1 MRAPVYIYD
10 PTIADTQSK
19 VRGIGR
25 YLQILRENAPS
36 DWIFT
41 EHLKGIPSHS
51 VLIQPFYTF
60 YQPPLITKRITD
72 HQIAVIHDVVP
83 LKYPEHYPIGLKAFF
98 YSLIERFH
106 LHLYDHFITDSETSK
121 EDIASYLKIKKEKI
135 SVVYPTLARCFWE
148 HPIHRSLPSDYC
160 LYVGDGTWNK
170 NLSTLARAI
179 KKTNITCI
187 FAGKI
192 FSDPNPEHYTHPWQ
206 LDLQLFFK
214 EAMNDKRFIFAGY
227 VTDKELL
234 NLYVQAKLNIL
245 LSHDEGFGFSYVE
258 AGSLGCPSLLSDRP
272 IFHEIA
278 GTHAAFVDETSP
290 EKIAATLT
298 SLVGNTDRLNQLSV
312 GALEQSSKY
321 NSESFKKR
329 LHEVVYPY

>member
-10 PTIADTQSK
+10 PTITDTQSK

-25 YLQILRENAPS
+25 YLQILKESAPS
-36 DWIFT
+36 DWTFT
-41 EHLKGIPSHS
+41 GNLKGIPSHS

-60 YQPPLITKRITD
+60 YQPPFMTKRITD
-72 HQIAVIHDVVP
+72 RQIAVIHDVVP

-98 YSLIERFH
+98 YSLIERYH
-106 LHLYDHFITDSETSK
+106 LHLYDHFITDSEVSK
-121 EDIASYLKIKKEKI
+121 EDIVHYLNIKKEKI
-135 SVVYPTLARCFWE
+135 SVVYPTLAHCFWE
-148 HPIHRSLPSDYC
+148 HPTHRSLPSDYC

-170 NLSTLARAI
+170 NLSTIARAI

-206 LDLQLFFK
+206 ADLQLFFR
-214 EAMNDKRFIFAGY
+214 EAANDKRFIFAGY

-278 GTHAAFVDETSP
+278 GANAAFVDETNP
-290 EKIAATLT
+290 EKIATTLT
-298 SLVGNTDRLNQLSV
+298 SLMRDTETLNKLSSK
-312 GALEQSSKY
+312 ALEQAKKY